1 MAELISQSRFCP
13 YWSPISLKCSICTD
27 GLFIP
32 MDDHIEVYCK
42 TEEYPMCLQYNLSHD
57 SINPSTA
64 HSGPLPS
71 KNRRH
76 YERVESTH
84 RITLVRL
91 SSSGKTASHFSTM
104 ANTIDLSMGG
114 LRLRTHEPLINDTVV
129 RFSFDDSVP
138 DLLQSGTATIKWCY
152 RMIDTAEYQAGLAF
166 RSNQTMEAMGM
177 YLGVHS
183 HRR

>member
-1 MAELISQSRFCP
+1 MAEHITHSKFCP
-13 YWSPISLKCSICTD
+13 YWSAVSLKCSLCTD

-42 TEEYPMCLQYNLSHD
+42 TEEYSMCLQYNLRHD
-57 SINPSTA
+57 SINPSSLYAGTI
-64 HSGPLPS
+64 PS
-71 KNRRH
+71 NNRRK

-84 RITLVRL
+84 CIKLVRL
-91 SSSGKTASHFSTM
+91 NSSGRTASHFSSL

-129 RFSFDDSVP
+129 QFSFDDSVP

-166 RSNQTMEAMGM
+166 RSNQTVEAMAM

-183 HRR
+183 QRR